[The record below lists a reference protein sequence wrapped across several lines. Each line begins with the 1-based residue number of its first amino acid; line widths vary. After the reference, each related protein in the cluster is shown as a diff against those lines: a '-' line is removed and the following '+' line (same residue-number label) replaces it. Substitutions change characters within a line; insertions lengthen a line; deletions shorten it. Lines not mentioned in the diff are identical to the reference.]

1 MFCPKCGNKI
11 DASKPFCPDCGEK
24 IKIEERTNNTIVEP
38 EYRYEYHPSTLN
50 GFSITGLVIGS
61 ISIVLSIILLIL
73 VCNTNINSISF
84 ADVIVFIVL
93 GLTSGIL
100 SISGL
105 ITSIVGMAKKK
116 DVFGIMGIV
125 LSAFTIIIDFIA
137 VIVFITS
144 E

>member
-11 DASKPFCPDCGEK
+11 NTSKPFCPDCGTK
-24 IKIEERTNNTIVEP
+24 IKIPERKQEEYIEEQF
-38 EYRYEYHPSTLN
+38 EYRPSSVN
-50 GFSITGLVIGS
+50 GFSITGLVLGS
-61 ISIVLSIILLIL
+61 ISIILSIILLIL

-84 ADVIVFIVL
+84 ADVIVFIIL
-93 GLTSGIL
+93 GLTSGII

-137 VIVFITS
+137 VIVFITL

>member
-11 DASKPFCPDCGEK
+11 NMSKPFCPDCGTK
-24 IKIEERTNNTIVEP
+24 IKIPEKKQEEYIEEQY
-38 EYRYEYHPSTLN
+38 EYRPRSVN
-50 GFSITGLVIGS
+50 GFSITGLVLGS
-61 ISIVLSIILLIL
+61 ISIILSIILLIL

-84 ADVIVFIVL
+84 ADVIVFIIL
-93 GLTSGIL
+93 GLTSGII